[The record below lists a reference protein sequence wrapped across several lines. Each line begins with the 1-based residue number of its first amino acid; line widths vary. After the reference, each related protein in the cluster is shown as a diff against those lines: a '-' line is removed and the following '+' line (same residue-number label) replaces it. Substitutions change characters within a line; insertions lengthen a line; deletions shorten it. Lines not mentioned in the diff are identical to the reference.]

1 MKSLRFQSH
10 AKGATDAKE
19 FCLRN
24 LRVLSVLSVRSFV
37 LFHLTL
43 GAFAFAAPE
52 PAYRVENIPT
62 PMGLAAKVGGL
73 AFLPDGRLAAC
84 FQRGEVYLHDPVKK
98 SWQLFAEGL
107 HDPLGLVAF
116 SSSEMVVMQRPELT
130 RLRDTDGDGVADVY
144 ETICDTFGITGNY
157 HEFAFGPLLDH
168 DGNYLVGLNTA
179 SSLAGIHNELRG
191 AFNPRGRAGRM
202 YSCVPW
208 RGWIVKIT
216 PNGQLTPF
224 ASGFRSPNGLG
235 YDANGNLFVPDNQGD
250 WIGSSTLHHVE
261 PGKFHGH
268 PASLV
273 WQEGET
279 REPQNIPL
287 AELDARRTRPSVIFP
302 QDLMA
307 NSPAQPLLDATGGKF
322 GPFTGQLLLG
332 EMNRARLLRV
342 ALEKVDGQFQ
352 GMCVPLLDDQ
362 GLRKGNNRLAFAP
375 DGSLWVGQTD
385 HGWAGDQGLQ
395 RVVWTGVM
403 PFDVLTMHVTQNGFE
418 VVLTRPVTEA
428 SATAT
433 DAWKI
438 TRYDYDYHA
447 AYGSKQHDREA
458 VPVTGMRL
466 SPDRQRATIEF
477 ATLTAWRI
485 YEFHLDALRTDDG
498 TPIANPLICY
508 TLNHLLENTPPP
520 PLPGR
525 EVAAKDV
532 GVESVK

>member
-1 MKSLRFQSH
+1 MKLLRFETH
-10 AKGATDAKE
+10 AEDAKDARD
-19 FCLRN
+19 FGLGN
-24 LRVLSVLSVRSFV
+24 LRELCALGVRHLILLSQL
-37 LFHLTL
+37 LT
-43 GAFAFAAPE
+43 AITSAAAE

-62 PMGLAAKVGGL
+62 PAGLAAKTGGL

-84 FQRGEVYLHDPVKK
+84 FQRGEVYLYNPANK

-107 HDPLGLVAF
+107 HDPLGLVVI
-116 SSSEMVVMQRPELT
+116 SDSEIVVMHRPELT
-130 RLRDTDGDGVADVY
+130 RLRDTNGDGVADQY

-202 YSCVPW
+202 YSCVSW

-216 PNGQLTPF
+216 RDGQLTPF

-235 YDANGNLFVPDNQGD
+235 YDANGHLFVPDNQGD
-250 WIGSSTLHHVE
+250 WIGSSTLYHVE

-268 PASLV
+268 PASLA

-279 REPQNIPL
+279 REPLKIPL
-287 AELDARRTRPSVIFP
+287 AELDARRTRPSVVFP

-307 NSPAQPLLDATGGKF
+307 NSPAQPLLDGTDGKF

-352 GMCVPLLDDQ
+352 GMCVPLLDYY

-395 RVVWTGVM
+395 RVVWTGTT
-403 PFDVLTMHVTQNGFE
+403 PFDVLSMHVTRNGFE
-418 VVLTRPVTEA
+418 VVFTRPLTEA

-433 DAWKI
+433 DAWRI
-438 TRYDYDYHA
+438 TRYYYDYHA

-458 VPVTGMRL
+458 VPVTAVRL

-485 YEFHLDALRTDDG
+485 YEFHLDALRADDG
-498 TPIANPLICY
+498 APIANPLICY
-508 TLNHLLENTPPP
+508 TLNRLLENTPPP
-520 PLPGR
+520 PPPGR
-525 EVAAKDV
+525 EAAAQNP
-532 GVESVK
+532 GVD